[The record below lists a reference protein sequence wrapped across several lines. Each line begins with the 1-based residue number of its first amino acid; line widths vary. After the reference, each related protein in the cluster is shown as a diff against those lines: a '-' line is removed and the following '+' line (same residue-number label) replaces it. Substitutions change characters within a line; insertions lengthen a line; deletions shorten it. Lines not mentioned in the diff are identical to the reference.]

1 MKEFDLISSLPYFL
15 FGIYLAILLMQLFS
29 TLEKKESD
37 TILKFAVGKQ
47 NYSVGILLLTILGT
61 MIGPG
66 FSYGAIEE
74 FYRYGI
80 GYTGCFA
87 LVSFQFILFAK
98 LFAGKMQEISA
109 NNAKI
114 VTIGGI
120 LGLKYNKYAQFIGG
134 VLSIMFSVGLVATLS
149 YAGGEVLSDFI
160 GTNREIATFLI
171 IIFIMLYSF
180 SGGIA
185 TIVKTDT
192 INLTL
197 IVLFLLIGLGAG
209 FYVLSTSDVNFLT
222 AFKDFGLDTTIN
234 NTPSGGWINIA
245 IAFLLGEIFIP
256 VYSVR
261 SMMTNSAQKTRA
273 AFRLAAI
280 ISLIWFIALTFIA
293 ISAHLVPP
301 TENKLV
307 YLNLIDYVFGSN
319 NSLWGAI
326 IKSIA
331 IIGMLG
337 VVVSTLDSILNA
349 AGVSFKKDIIEL
361 RRSSSYQNEKLD
373 NTHRYA
379 ILVITIIGFIIAIF
393 ATGIVDTLL
402 FAYSIWVP
410 AVLCPIAYCLY
421 AKKINNKWTGLWGMC
436 AGFAGWTFFHI
447 LQTGIPILFGIVI
460 SAVAMTISESIK
472 SSKVTK
478 V

>member
-1 MKEFDLISSLPYFL
+1 MEKVSFISSLPYFL

-37 TILKFAVGKQ
+37 TISKFAVGKK
-47 NYSVGILLLTILGT
+47 NYSVGILLCTILGT

-87 LVSFQFILFAK
+87 LVGLQFILFAK
-98 LFAGKMQEISA
+98 LFAGKMQDISA
-109 NNAKI
+109 NNSDI

-120 LGLKYNKYAQFIGG
+120 LGLKYNRYAQSIGG
-134 VLSIMFSVGLVATLS
+134 VLSTFFSIGLVATLS
-149 YAGGEVLSDFI
+149 YAGGEVLANFI
-160 GTNREIATFLI
+160 GTDREIATFFI

-192 INLTL
+192 INL
-197 IVLFLLIGLGAG
+197 ILIGLFLVIGVVAG
-209 FYVLSTSDVNFLT
+209 FRVFYISDVNFLT
-222 AFKDFGLDTTIN
+222 ALKEFGLNTTID
-234 NTPSGGWINIA
+234 NTPSGGWFNVA

-261 SMMTNSAQKTRA
+261 SMMTDSAQKTKK

-280 ISLIWFIALTFIA
+280 VGLIWFVSLTFIA
-293 ISAHLVPP
+293 VSAHLIPA
-301 TENKLV
+301 TENKLI
-307 YLNLIDYVFGSN
+307 YLNLVDYVLLNTG
-319 NSLWGAI
+319 LWGAI
-326 IKSIA
+326 AKSIA

-349 AGVSFKKDIIEL
+349 AGVSFKKDIMEIIKP
-361 RRSSSYQNEKLD
+361 SSNQNAEF
-373 NTHRYA
+373 NNIHRYA
-379 ILVITIIGFIIAIF
+379 ILAITLLGFGF
-393 ATGIVDTLL
+393 AMFTTGIVDTLL
-402 FAYSIWVP
+402 IAYSIWVP

-421 AKKINNKWTGLWGMC
+421 AKRIKNKWTGLLGML
-436 AGFAGWTFFHI
+436 AGFAGWVVFYIF
-447 LQTGIPILFGIVI
+447 QTGIPILFGIII
-460 SAVAMTISESIK
+460 SAIAMIISESVK
-472 SSKVTK
+472 TK